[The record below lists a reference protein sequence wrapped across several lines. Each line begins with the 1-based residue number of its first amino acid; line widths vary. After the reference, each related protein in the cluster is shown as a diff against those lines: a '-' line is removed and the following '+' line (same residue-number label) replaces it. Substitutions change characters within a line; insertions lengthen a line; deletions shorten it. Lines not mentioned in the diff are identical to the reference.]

1 MNKYFNDIVSH
12 FDKYPTPTEL
22 ANYIVKHNV
31 STDTIQ
37 MSCIIT
43 CDFTSLIK
51 IKIIKPTISFLIISC
66 IRNRI
71 SAEI

>member
-12 FDKYPTPTEL
+12 FDKYPTPAEL

-37 MSCIIT
+37 DVVAYYKYPIVDWIIA
-43 CDFTSLIK
+43 FRKALNY
-51 IKIIKPTISFLIISC
+51 KPYVERT
-66 IRNRI
+66 N
-71 SAEI
+71 